1 MPHKQG
7 LKNSGM
13 TAKEYAKAVAREV
26 AKPPK
31 SPAASKRK
39 G

>member
-7 LKNSGM
+7 IKNSGL

-31 SPAASKRK
+31 RPAPSKRK

>member
-7 LKNSGM
+7 INKSGL
-13 TAKEYAKAVAREV
+13 TAKEYAKAVAKEV

-31 SPAASKRK
+31 KPAASKRK